1 MYVGTLLVRR
11 PELYLLV
18 QIYDNATSLLA
29 ARVWWALSYHGHPR
43 PLVLEGGFA
52 KWVAEG
58 RTTELLEPCPVNAS
72 FELQQW
78 HTGCTGDHL
87 TTSLAAETL
96 RDAGKP
102 YDSVSLSCDWSVRA
116 HGCTAAR
123 RSFAVHGKVVSG
135 LQNKHRE
142 AAVCTLLAALLRLY
156 GAALQHQAS
165 FRSRPGL
172 ATRATAD
179 DVLAVLTRRESPGE
193 SQGERVLLLDAR
205 NSLQW
210 SGRVRS
216 QGA

>member
-1 MYVGTLLVRR
+1 M
-11 PELYLLV
+11 

-87 TTSLAAETL
+87 TRSLAAETL

-102 YDSVSLSCDWSVRA
+102 YDSVSPPCDWSVRR
-116 HGCTAAR
+116 HGCTADQPCI
-123 RSFAVHGKVVSG
+123 AVHHMIHGQGSVWAVEQALGGSCCLPCLGCLGLPCSTRQASRPARVWRPAQLRRMCWPSSPSESDRGRARERACCWWTPATARSG
-135 LQNKHRE
+135 L
-142 AAVCTLLAALLRLY
+142 A
-156 GAALQHQAS
+156 G
-165 FRSRPGL
+165 
-172 ATRATAD
+172 
-179 DVLAVLTRRESPGE
+179 
-193 SQGERVLLLDAR
+193 
-205 NSLQW
+205 
-210 SGRVRS
+210 
-216 QGA
+216 